1 MDREGPRSQP
11 GPAGRWISPTSAAQ
25 DLGLLR
31 PAELARL
38 RRFGSVHQAEAG
50 TLVAAS
56 GSPVRQVQVVVDGE
70 LELMARLDTGRTTM
84 AVVRS
89 GGVIADIPLL
99 LHAPMPYDAVASR
112 DTELISLP
120 RQSWTDLLAASPS
133 LALRWMTSI
142 ARRLDDDRRRLVV
155 VTSKPLLAQVAFLL
169 LEMQEPDPGGGLEV
183 RLSHATLAQLLGA
196 RRQSVTRALG
206 ELRAQGLVQSRY
218 GATVL
223 VDLAGLREVNGVA
236 PLPVA
241 EPEKPAGAWH
251 GGAGRGDDRRQRG

>member
-1 MDREGPRSQP
+1 MSDRERVRSQTVA
-11 GPAGRWISPTSAAQ
+11 AGRWISPTSAMQ
-25 DLGLLR
+25 NLGLLR

-38 RRFGSVHQAEAG
+38 RRFGSVHQVEAG

-56 GSPVRQVQVVVDGE
+56 GSPVRHVQVVVGGE
-70 LELMARLDTGRTTM
+70 LELMARLDIGRTTM

-99 LHAPMPYDAVASR
+99 LHAPMPYDAIASR
-112 DTELISLP
+112 DTELIALS

-155 VTSKPLLAQVAFLL
+155 VTSKPLLAQVAYLL
-169 LEMQEPDPGGGLEV
+169 LEMQEPDPGGVLEV

-206 ELRAQGLVQSRY
+206 ELRARALIQSRY

-223 VDLAGLREVNGVA
+223 VDSAGLREVMGAA
-236 PLPVA
+236 PLPTA
-241 EPEKPAGAWH
+241 EPKQLTGP
-251 GGAGRGDDRRQRG
+251 

>member
-1 MDREGPRSQP
+1 MSDKDGAVSQP
-11 GPAGRWISPTSAAQ
+11 VATGRWISPWSAMQ
-25 DLGLLR
+25 NLGLLR
-31 PAELARL
+31 PVELARL
-38 RRFGSVHQAEAG
+38 RRSGSVRQVEAG

-84 AVVRS
+84 SVVRS

-99 LHAPMPYDAVASR
+99 LHAPMPYDAIASR
-112 DTELISLP
+112 DTELIALS
-120 RQSWTDLLAASPS
+120 RQSWTDLLATSPS

-155 VTSKPLLAQVAFLL
+155 VTSRPLLAQVAYLL
-169 LEMQEPDPGGGLEV
+169 LDMQEPDPGGVPEV

-206 ELRAQGLVQSRY
+206 ELRARALIQSRY

-223 VDLAGLREVNGVA
+223 VDPAGLREVMGAA

-241 EPEKPAGAWH
+241 EPEQPTGP
-251 GGAGRGDDRRQRG
+251 